1 MPSIECRTMPFEKAL
16 RIFRKKCE
24 KANVVGEV
32 RERQYYEK
40 PTSKRKRKKSIA
52 VRKQKKLHQEMMLPT
67 QRRPAWQTPK
77 VKSKRRR

>member
-1 MPSIECRTMPFEKAL
+1 MPSIECRTMPLEKAI

-24 KANVVGEV
+24 KAGIVQEV
-32 RERQYYEK
+32 RERQQYEK
-40 PTSKRKRKKSIA
+40 PTAKRKRMKSIA
-52 VRKQKKLHQEMMLPT
+52 VRKQKKLHNEMMLPT